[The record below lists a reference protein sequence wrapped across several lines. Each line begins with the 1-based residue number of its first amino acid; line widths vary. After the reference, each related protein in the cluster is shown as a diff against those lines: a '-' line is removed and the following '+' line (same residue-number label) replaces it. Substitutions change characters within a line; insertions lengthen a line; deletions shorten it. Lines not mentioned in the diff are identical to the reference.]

1 MRGVPLRMRSRHFG
15 EDDRRGSSTRPGS
28 RPRRTRSP
36 ARIFRRLA
44 EAEAVVHHRDVEHV
58 TFHEVGAVDS
68 IVDIAGTAL
77 ALTLL
82 GIERIFASP
91 VPTGLGMVRTQHG
104 MMPIPAPAVVE
115 LLRGAP
121 IFSRGVPMELVTP
134 TGAAILAATVEGF
147 GDLPMMRPDAVGY
160 GAGST
165 RADFPNVLRVIVG
178 EEDTA
183 HRAAPAVPA
192 TAARHRRRSCW
203 RRTSTTSRRRWPRT
217 RWSGCWPPARR
228 TPGSRRYEEGP
239 SRPSRS
245 PRCAPPIARRS
256 SARSCSARRGRW
268 ASGPRGSTARARP
281 RGVTVATRYGRSA

>member
-1 MRGVPLRMRSRHFG
+1 MNPA
-15 EDDRRGSSTRPGS
+15 PA
-28 RPRRTRSP
+28 PRW
-36 ARIFRRLA
+36 I
-44 EAEAVVHHRDVEHV
+44 H
-58 TFHEVGAVDS
+58 
-68 IVDIAGTAL
+68 IAGTAL
-77 ALTLL
+77 AITQL

-160 GAGST
+160 GAGSA

-183 HRAAPAVPA
+183 HRAAAF
-192 TAARHRRRSCW
+192 HR
-203 RRTSTTSRRRWPRT
+203 SRDLGDFKT
-217 RWSGCWPPARR
+217 R
-228 TPGSRRYEEGP
+228 
-239 SRPSRS
+239 
-245 PRCAPPIARRS
+245 
-256 SARSCSARRGRW
+256 
-268 ASGPRGSTARARP
+268 
-281 RGVTVATRYGRSA
+281 